1 MAKRG
6 NSRMPSPF
14 KYRGRWRAQVTLKNG
29 SRPADNFDSFE
40 EAKAWIADMLA
51 NQNTEHEP
59 ELGGPT
65 KATLAEALRHY
76 AKLYSLV
83 KGGCKAELTRIN
95 HYLVGAGM
103 SRIRRGIDEAGNAVI
118 EEYELKIGAKGF
130 VKHRNERLSKRKKTY
145 AAIHELGRRRCST
158 LTTKDFRELM
168 TTMKA
173 EGLEDSTIQK
183 EIALLRHMFRLVPEE
198 WNWKGFKDPTAPL
211 KLGRSN
217 SRFVFLTAE
226 QEQRLWAALE
236 QLDRPEYIGLVAIC
250 METTMRKGSLL
261 QWRWEK
267 TDLEN
272 RVIKVPS
279 KSKDVVL
286 PLSQHACTVLASMP
300 RKETG
305 LVFPF
310 TDDAVQQMWEG
321 VRDKA
326 GLPELQFRD
335 LRHLGATA
343 WARRGLNAH
352 QLMKVLGHK
361 TLTQALTYINLVH
374 EDVLDA
380 MDEAA
385 AAAPVVSVSI
395 PTQEE
400 DGNKTVKKRRAQ
412 RLVEAALKKRK
423 ALAEQSAA
431 AKKQATSEESAHPA
445 PPSATE
451 LVAAQWQQED
461 EEAKPTAS
469 AAQVQPAPTSTQ
481 DAPVVEKAPAAKP
494 EAEVVQLPSA
504 QVVPFLPRKRA

>member
-1 MAKRG
+1 MANR
-6 NSRMPSPF
+6 RLPQPR
-14 KYRGRWRAQVTLKNG
+14 KYRGRWHAQVTLKNG
-29 SRPADNFDSFE
+29 ARPAKNFESFA
-40 EAKAWIADMLA
+40 EAKAWISDMLA

-95 HYLVGAGM
+95 NYLVGAGM
-103 SRIRRGIDEAGNAVI
+103 SRIRRSIDEAGNAVI

-130 VKHRNERLSKRKKTY
+130 VEHRDERLEKRKKTY
-145 AAIHELGRRRCST
+145 ETIRDLGRRRCSS
-158 LTTKDFRELM
+158 LTTTDFRSLM
-168 TTMKA
+168 TTMKS

-183 EIALLRHMFRLVPEE
+183 EIALLRHMFRQAPKE

-217 SRFVFLTAE
+217 SRFVFLTAA

-236 QLDRPEYIGLVAIC
+236 RLDRPEYIGLVAIC
-250 METTMRKGSLL
+250 METTTRKGSLL
-261 QWRWEK
+261 KWRWEN

-279 KSKDVVL
+279 KTGEVVL
-286 PLSQHACTVLASMP
+286 PLSQHACNVLASMP
-300 RKETG
+300 RHESG
-305 LVFPF
+305 RVFPF

-385 AAAPVVSVSI
+385 AASPVVSVSI
-395 PTQEE
+395 PAQEE
-400 DGNKTVKKRRAQ
+400 DGNKAVKKRRSQ

-423 ALAEQSAA
+423 ALAEQRAAAETEPASGERVEPAPASAA
-431 AKKQATSEESAHPA
+431 DV
-445 PPSATE
+445 
-451 LVAAQWQQED
+451 VAAQWQKED
-461 EEAKPTAS
+461 EEAKAADS
-469 AAQVQPAPTSTQ
+469 AAEGQPAPAPAQ
-481 DAPVVEKAPAAKP
+481 DAQMVDEATAAKP

-504 QVVPFLPRKRA
+504 QVIPFLPRKRA

>member
-6 NSRMPSPF
+6 NSKMPSPF

-40 EAKAWIADMLA
+40 EAKAWIADKLA

-59 ELGGPT
+59 ALGGPT

-95 HYLVGAGM
+95 NYLVGAGM
-103 SRIRRGIDEAGNAVI
+103 NRIRRSIDEAGNAVI

-130 VKHRNERLSKRKKTY
+130 VKHRSERLAKRKKTY

-217 SRFVFLTAE
+217 SRFVFLTAA
-226 QEQRLWAALE
+226 QEERLWAALDE
-236 QLDRPEYIGLVAIC
+236 CDRPEYIALVAIC

-272 RVIKVPS
+272 RIIKVPS
-279 KSKDVVL
+279 KSGDVVL
-286 PLSQHACTVLASMP
+286 PLSQHACSVLANMP
-300 RKETG
+300 RPETG
-305 LVFPF
+305 AVFPF
-310 TDDAVQQMWEG
+310 TEEAVQQMWEG
-321 VRDKA
+321 VREKA
-326 GLPELQFRD
+326 GLPQLQFRD

-352 QLMKVLGHK
+352 QLMRVLGHK
-361 TLTQALTYINLVH
+361 TLTQAINYINLVH

-380 MDEAA
+380 MDDAA
-385 AAAPVVSVSI
+385 AASPVVSVSI
-395 PTQEE
+395 PAQEE
-400 DGNKTVKKRRAQ
+400 DGERTVKKRRSQ
-412 RLVEAALKKRK
+412 RLVEAALRKRK
-423 ALAEQSAA
+423 ALAEQRAAAETELASGERVEPAPASAA
-431 AKKQATSEESAHPA
+431 D
-445 PPSATE
+445 
-451 LVAAQWQQED
+451 LVAAHWQKED
-461 EEAKPTAS
+461 EEAKAAGS
-469 AAQVQPAPTSTQ
+469 AAEGQPAPAPAQ
-481 DAPVVEKAPAAKP
+481 NAPVVDEATAPKP
-494 EAEVVQLPSA
+494 EAQVVQLPSA
-504 QVVPFLPRKRA
+504 QVIPFLPRKRA